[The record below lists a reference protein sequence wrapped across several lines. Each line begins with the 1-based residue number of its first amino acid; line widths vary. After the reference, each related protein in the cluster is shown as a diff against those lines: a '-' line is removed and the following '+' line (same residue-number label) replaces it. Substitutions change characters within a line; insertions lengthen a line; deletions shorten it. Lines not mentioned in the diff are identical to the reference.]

1 MTVDCMEFTR
11 GRPVHEER
19 KQHPAVALPDDEDG
33 GSAVDDD
40 KEFDEKRVW
49 IGNIDTCVAE
59 YLILKLVQ
67 QYGELVNFD
76 YVYHKSGAD
85 SGELSMDNNIDLLY
99 MSKT

>member
-1 MTVDCMEFTR
+1 MTVDSMEFTR

-19 KQHPAVALPDDEDG
+19 KQHHAVALPDDEDG

-67 QYGELVNFD
+67 KHGELVNFD

-85 SGELSMDNNIDLLY
+85 SGELSMDNNINLL
-99 MSKT
+99 